1 VSRLLTRWL
10 ALPWWARLLLFLP
23 GLALLAVALTR
34 REHRDRLSRV
44 AFDWADEAD
53 AAADAID
60 EEQLDEEARQER
72 ADAKIEEAGKVA
84 RARVEGVRWDGE
96 GPFLDDGEWG
106 SEKGIP
112 SDERGSK

>member
-1 VSRLLTRWL
+1 MSRLLTRWL

-53 AAADAID
+53 AAADAI
-60 EEQLDEEARQER
+60 EEEHFDEEAREER
-72 ADAKIEEAGKVA
+72 ADEEIAEAGRVA
-84 RARVEGVRWDGE
+84 RAKVEGVRWDGD
-96 GPFLDDGEWG
+96 GPFLDDGQWG
-106 SEKGIP
+106 QEGS
-112 SDERGSK
+112 RGGE